1 MNKNLNCILIL
12 SKKYKHPQKIMWW
25 AAVTTT
31 GKKISRQLGPN
42 KDMNSE
48 NFEVSQ
54 DVELLEKELPQDAAR
69 QCKATHKCC

>member
-1 MNKNLNCILIL
+1 
-12 SKKYKHPQKIMWW
+12 MWW